1 MKTFLYTVMA
11 LLAFAANSVLCRLA
25 LSDEAIDAASFTSV
39 RLVSGVLMLV
49 VILFCAQSRQ
59 KLESNGN
66 RLAQKG
72 SWHASLYLFVYAAAF
87 SLAYV
92 SLETGVGALVLFG
105 AVQVTM
111 IIAGLLKGSR
121 LLTTEWLG
129 VVLAFLGFVY
139 LVWPNLG
146 TPSALGFF
154 LMTLSGV
161 AWALYT
167 LAGTHSKQALVD
179 TTFNFVRTLPL
190 VIVLILVCLEGAQL
204 TLYGVMLAMLSGAF
218 ASGLGYAVWYLA
230 LAGLTGVQAGVVQLL
245 VPVIAA
251 VGGLVFAGE
260 EVSLRLMVS
269 SVVILGGIALVIWG
283 RHTLKRSAND

>member
-39 RLVSGVLMLV
+39 RLVSGILMLV

-87 SLAYV
+87 SFAYV

-190 VIVLILVCLEGAQL
+190 VIVLILVCLKDAQL